1 MKSLIETARAEIGQT
16 ETPKN
21 SNRTKYGKWANLDGV
36 AWCGLFVSWVY
47 EQAGKPMP
55 RIGFRFNGFAGCQ
68 TAVAYFRKE
77 RKIVTTPQEGDL
89 VFFDWNND
97 KRHDHVGLFVK
108 WLDKDHIETIEGN
121 TAIGNDSNGGN
132 VMIRKRHKRFCLFV
146 RP

>member
-1 MKSLIETARAEIGQT
+1 MKSLIDIARAEIGQT

>member
-1 MKSLIETARAEIGQT
+1 MKAIIETARGEIGQT
-16 ETPKN
+16 EKPIN
-21 SNRTKYGKWANLDGV
+21 SNKTKYGKWAGLDGV
-36 AWCGLFVSWVY
+36 AWCGLFCSWIY

-68 TAVAYFRKE
+68 TAVAYFRTNK
-77 RKIVTTPQEGDL
+77 KIVTEPQEGDL
-89 VFFDWNND
+89 VFFDWNGD

-108 WLDKDHIETIEGN
+108 WIDKDTIETIEGN

-132 VMIRKRHKRFCLFV
+132 VMVRKRHKRFCLFV

>member
-1 MKSLIETARAEIGQT
+1 MKSLIEIARAEIGQT